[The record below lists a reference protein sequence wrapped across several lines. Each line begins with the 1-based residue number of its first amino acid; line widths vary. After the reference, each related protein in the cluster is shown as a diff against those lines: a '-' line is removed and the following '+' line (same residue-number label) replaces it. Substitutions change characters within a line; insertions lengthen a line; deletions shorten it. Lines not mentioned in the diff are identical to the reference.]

1 MKKNKFDFNIIID
14 VILLM
19 LIMLTSITG
28 FIVNYVLPCG
38 HSQRRALAHDICGM
52 GRHDIGYIHW
62 IIAVLLLVFLVIHI
76 FQHWNMVSAYFTK
89 KIPNQ
94 TARGFFYLLLF
105 CCILLTCIPWLIVI
119 FS

>member
-1 MKKNKFDFNIIID
+1 MKKNKFSSNIIID
-14 VILLM
+14 LILLT

-38 HSQRRALAHDICGM
+38 HSHRRALAHNICGM
-52 GRHDIGYIHW
+52 GRHDIGNIHW
-62 IIAVLLLVFLVIHI
+62 IIAVLLLIFLVIHI
-76 FQHWNMVSAYFTK
+76 FQHWNMISAFFMK

-94 TARGFFYLLLF
+94 TVRSIFYFLLC